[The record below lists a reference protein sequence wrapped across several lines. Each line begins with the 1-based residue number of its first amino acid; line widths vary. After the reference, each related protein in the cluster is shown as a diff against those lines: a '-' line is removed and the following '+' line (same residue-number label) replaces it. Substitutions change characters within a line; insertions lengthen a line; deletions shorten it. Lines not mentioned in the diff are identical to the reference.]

1 MADDGI
7 IEWSDT
13 DFFLNFKQ
21 INEFLN
27 KTSYEAISIMVFFQ
41 VIAIC
46 FIIGRFST
54 FYLLMWISSSFLIYS
69 IAGPFF
75 CLKWMLVFSSLLWH
89 LLLFLWTHPYLIACL
104 ILAYGFYTIFN
115 LWSSYAKEDEKE
127 IHNLLALEKL
137 TSIEEKTKSM
147 QEHLENLTAEVRS
160 LQGEQVDGRSSL
172 ISEWLNDVPY
182 PLDRRREAAKSQQGT
197 PSRYRTS

>member
-21 INEFLN
+21 INDFLN

-41 VIAIC
+41 VIAIS

-54 FYLLMWISSSFLIYS
+54 LYLLMWISSSFLIYS
-69 IAGPFF
+69 VAGPFF

-104 ILAYGFYTIFN
+104 ILAYGFYTMLN
-115 LWSSYAKEDEKE
+115 LWLSCVKEDERE
-127 IHNLLALEKL
+127 MHNVLAIEKL
-137 TSIEEKTKSM
+137 KSIEEKTNAM
-147 QEHLENLTAEVRS
+147 EEHLVNLTSEIRL
-160 LQGEQVDGRSSL
+160 LQEDRNGARSSL
-172 ISEWLNDVPY
+172 VSDWLNDVPY

-197 PSRYRTS
+197 PSRYRKI